1 VFATLGSVDGSSRS
15 RHCCALRRVIASIW
29 LFAVVVSGGS
39 CGLVGN
45 TVQTKVT
52 PDPST
57 DPTPYIIGSD
67 DVLDVIVWKEPQ
79 LSGRLLVAADGT
91 VTSPLI
97 GPVPAAGHTCEQLQ
111 KEFREKLSQFTRSPN
126 VTVRVAEA
134 KSRVYYVLGEVRKPG
149 SFPLHSGELLSQG
162 LAEAGGLSEFANPGA
177 VRVVRHS
184 GTEDV
189 QMSINYN
196 RVLSGKDMTGD
207 VPLQAGDTITVP

>member
-1 VFATLGSVDGSSRS
+1 
-15 RHCCALRRVIASIW
+15 LRKTIASTF
-29 LFAVVVSGGS
+29 LFAALVLGGS
-39 CGLVGN
+39 CGLIGN

-52 PDPST
+52 PQPKST

-91 VTSPLI
+91 VTSPLV
-97 GPVPAAGHTCEQLQ
+97 GQVPAAGYTCEQLQ
-111 KEFREKLSQFTRSPN
+111 TELREKLSQFTRSPN
-126 VTVRVAEA
+126 VTVRIAEA

-149 SFPLHSGELLSQG
+149 SFPLHSGEVLSQG
-162 LAEAGGLSEFANPGA
+162 LAEAGGLSEFADPAA
-177 VRVVRHS
+177 VRLVRRA

-196 RVLSGKDMTGD
+196 RVLSGQDLTGD